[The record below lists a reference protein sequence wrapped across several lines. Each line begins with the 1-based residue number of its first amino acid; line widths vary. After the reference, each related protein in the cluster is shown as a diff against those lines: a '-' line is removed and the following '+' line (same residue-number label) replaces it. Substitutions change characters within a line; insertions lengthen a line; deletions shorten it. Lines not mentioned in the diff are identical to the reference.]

1 MMKVNPKIKEV
12 IDEIAKE
19 AVNHFNTDKAFHA
32 VRIRKLYRLF
42 RSQLTEEEQ
51 LFIVMYFLESLHYKN
66 TLVDP
71 ETLIT
76 ASNIKLRTIFFIV
89 ISVIFIM
96 IAFALLFKTNSSL
109 NFISDIFSHVIAA
122 IQLAK

>member
-1 MMKVNPKIKEV
+1 MKVNPKIKETL
-12 IDEIAKE
+12 DEIAKE
-19 AVNHFNTDKAFHA
+19 SVNHFNSDKAFHA

-42 RSQLTEEEQ
+42 RSQLTEDEQ
-51 LFIVMYFLESLHYKN
+51 LFIVIYLLESLHYKN
-66 TLVDP
+66 TLIDP

-96 IAFALLFKTNSSL
+96 IAFGLIFKTNSSL
-109 NFISDIFSHVIAA
+109 NFISDTFSHILSA

>member
-1 MMKVNPKIKEV
+1 MKVNPKIKETL
-12 IDEIAKE
+12 DEIAKE
-19 AVNHFNTDKAFHA
+19 SVNHFNSDKAFHA
-32 VRIRKLYRLF
+32 VKIRKLYRLF

-51 LFIVMYFLESLHYKN
+51 LFVVIYLLESLHYKN

-96 IAFALLFKTNSSL
+96 ITFGLIFKTNSSL
-109 NFISDIFSHVIAA
+109 NFISDTFSHILTA
-122 IQLAK
+122 IQLVK

>member
-1 MMKVNPKIKEV
+1 MKVNPKIKETL
-12 IDEIAKE
+12 DEIAKE
-19 AVNHFNTDKAFHA
+19 AVNHFNSDKAFHA

-51 LFIVMYFLESLHYKN
+51 LFVVIYLLESLHYKN

-96 IAFALLFKTNSSL
+96 ITFGLIFKTNSSL
-109 NFISDIFSHVIAA
+109 NFISDTFSHILTA
-122 IQLAK
+122 IQLVK

>member
-1 MMKVNPKIKEV
+1 MKVNPKIKEA

-19 AVNHFNTDKAFHA
+19 TVNHFNTDKTFHA
-32 VRIRKLYRLF
+32 IRIRKLYRLF
-42 RSQLTEEEQ
+42 KSQLTEEEQ
-51 LFIVMYFLESLHYKN
+51 LFIVIYFLENLHYKN

-76 ASNIKLRTIFFIV
+76 ASNIKLRTIFFIM

-96 IAFALLFKTNSSL
+96 VAFALLFKSNPSL
-109 NFISDIFSHVIAA
+109 NIVLETFSHIFEA
-122 IQLAK
+122 IRLTE